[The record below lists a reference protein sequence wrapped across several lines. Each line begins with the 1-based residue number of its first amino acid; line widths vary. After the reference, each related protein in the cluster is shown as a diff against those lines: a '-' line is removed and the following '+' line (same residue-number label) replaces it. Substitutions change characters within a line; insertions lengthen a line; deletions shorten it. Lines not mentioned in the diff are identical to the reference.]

1 MDDQHSPHS
10 HSSTTTSNG
19 DGGRQG
25 GGDAVGVGS
34 TAGGGGGAKYKL
46 MSPAKLPIS
55 RSTCITIPPGLSP
68 TSFLE
73 SPVLL
78 TNMKAEPSPTTG
90 SFFKSSLM
98 QRSIGTAA
106 YSLEANC
113 SARKALDDS
122 NSGFF
127 EFRPHSQSTSATQ
140 ISSGGFQVSACS
152 NLQRGEPSGQYQNQS
167 EPRSYGSPSAA
178 RWEMASPKEQSLTAP
193 AYMPCEDTNGSGK
206 PKDSGPAIQV
216 DRSSDDGYNWRKYGQ
231 KVVKGSEHPRS
242 YYKCTHPNCEVKKIF
257 ERSYTGQITEIV
269 YKGTHDHPKPQP
281 SRRFSAGAL
290 MSIQEENSDKVQY
303 PTYQAG
309 LSANNGQNPNFE
321 ASGTPVQ
328 SPRQANQDSTDGSV
342 RQLNRTNDEVD
353 DDDDPYLKKRRT
365 DFSALDVTPVV
376 KPIRE
381 PRVVVQT
388 TSEVD
393 ILDDGYRWRKYG
405 QKVVRGNPNPRSYY
419 KCTSAGCTVR
429 KHVERA
435 SHDPKAVITAYEG
448 KHNHDVPIMKNSSH
462 DATICGIS
470 RTRSEE
476 TDALCLDLVVGNRI
490 PDQPQP
496 QNAATLHSQVH
507 VSNSNFRK
515 VVHWNDVYG
524 TTTDNDVEG
533 CNVDSTTLNHSSNPY
548 PQNLGRILLGP

>member
-10 HSSTTTSNG
+10 HSSTTATSNVDVTG
-19 DGGRQG
+19 HRRQG
-25 GGDAVGVGS
+25 GGDVFGLRS
-34 TAGGGGGAKYKL
+34 AGAGGGAKYKL

-55 RSTCITIPPGLSP
+55 RSNSINVPPGLSP

-90 SFFKSSLM
+90 SFFNSSLM
-98 QRSIGTAA
+98 QRSITTAA
-106 YSLEANC
+106 FSLDANC
-113 SARKALDDS
+113 SSRKPLDDS

-127 EFRPHSQSTSATQ
+127 EFKPHTQ
-140 ISSGGFQVSACS
+140 ITSVPQSSSAGYQVSTGS

-167 EPRSYGSPSAA
+167 EPQSYASA
-178 RWEMASPKEQSLTAP
+178 SSS
-193 AYMPCEDTNGSGK
+193 AYMSHEETNGLGK
-206 PKDSGPAIQV
+206 HKDAGPTIQV

-290 MSIQEENSDKVQY
+290 MSIQEENLDKLQY
-303 PTYQAG
+303 ANYQPG
-309 LSANNGQNPNFE
+309 MSANNVQNPNLDD
-321 ASGTPVQ
+321 SGTPVQ
-328 SPRQANQDSTDGSV
+328 SPKYANQENTDGID
-342 RQLNRTNDEVD
+342 DE
-353 DDDDPYLKKRRT
+353 DDPYSKKRRT
-365 DFSALDVTPVV
+365 DFGALDVTPVV

-419 KCTSAGCTVR
+419 KCTSAGCNVR

-448 KHNHDVPIMKNSSH
+448 KHNHDVPVVKNSNH
-462 DATICGIS
+462 DVVGPGNPRARLDDNNNAI
-470 RTRSEE
+470 
-476 TDALCLDLVVGNRI
+476 CLDLVVGNGF
-490 PDQPQP
+490 PDHPQP
-496 QNAATLHSQVH
+496 PHGATLHSQVH
-507 VSNSNFRK
+507 VQNSNFRK
-515 VVHWNDVYG
+515 VVLWNDVY
-524 TTTDNDVEG
+524 TNRENDL
-533 CNVDSTTLNHSSNPY
+533 C
-548 PQNLGRILLGP
+548 RM

>member
-1 MDDQHSPHS
+1 MNNNDDD
-10 HSSTTTSNG
+10 SNKMMN
-19 DGGRQG
+19 G
-25 GGDAVGVGS
+25 GGS
-34 TAGGGGGAKYKL
+34 NSSRAKYKM

-55 RSTCITIPPGLSP
+55 RSSSSSGNGITIPPGLSP

-78 TNMKAEPSPTTG
+78 TNVKAEPSPTTG
-90 SFFKSSLM
+90 SFFKSPLM
-98 QRSIGTAA
+98 QRSIGSATF
-106 YSLEANC
+106 SLDANS
-113 SARKALDDS
+113 SARKTVDEN

-127 EFRPHSQSTSATQ
+127 EFRPHAQPTSVPQ
-140 ISSGGFQVSACS
+140 ISSAGFQIAAGS
-152 NLQRGEPSGQYQNQS
+152 NHHLGEPSGQYHHQNQNQNHN
-167 EPRSYGSPSAA
+167 EPQTYSSPSPSN
-178 RWEMASPKEQSLTAP
+178 WEIASPREQSSTAL
-193 AYMPCEDTNGSGK
+193 AYMPHEETNGQGK
-206 PKDSGPAIQV
+206 PKDPGPAIQV
-216 DRSSDDGYNWRKYGQ
+216 DRSADDGYNWRKYGQ

-290 MSIQEENSDKVQY
+290 MSSQEENPDKLQY
-303 PTYQAG
+303 AAYQAG
-309 LSANNGQNPNFE
+309 NGQNSNFD
-321 ASGTPVQ
+321 ASGTPLQ
-328 SPRQANQDSTDGSV
+328 SPRQANQDSTD
-342 RQLNRTNDEVD
+342 DVD
-353 DDDDPYLKKRRT
+353 DDDDPYSKKRRT
-365 DFSALDVTPVV
+365 EFGTLDITPVV

-419 KCTSAGCTVR
+419 KCTSAGCSVR

-448 KHNHDVPIMKNSSH
+448 KHNHDVPLVKNNNH
-462 DATICGIS
+462 DLTGS
-470 RTRSEE
+470 GNQRTRLEE
-476 TDALCLDLVVGNRI
+476 NNAICLDLVVGNRI
-490 PDQPQP
+490 PDQPQV
-496 QNAATLHSQVH
+496 Q

-524 TTTDNDVEG
+524 SRENGVEA
-533 CNVDSTTLNHSSNPY
+533 CNIDPSTLNHSSNPY
-548 PQNLGRILLGP
+548 SQNLGRIVMGP